1 MDLSQAQKE
10 LFIRCSWHSVC
21 LYRAQARSEAHQTT
35 FFLKAQFIGQLQ
47 SPGPQNR
54 TRLQFGN

>member
-1 MDLSQAQKE
+1 MDLSRAQKE

-21 LYRAQARSEAHQTT
+21 LYRAQACSEAHQTT